1 MNPADLNIGVIDVIL
16 FKQAQQNRGFFAIFA
31 LHRLL
36 ASFDSLVLLVLNFR
50 INSENQHCNWM
61 PLYSWGYLPCTIYS

>member
-1 MNPADLNIGVIDVIL
+1 MHPYKAYITMNPADLNIGVIDVIL

-36 ASFDSLVLLVLNFR
+36 ACFDSLVLLVLNFR
-50 INSENQHCNWM
+50 INSENQHCN
-61 PLYSWGYLPCTIYS
+61 